1 VALSLPEP
9 LVVNELRVFAFDRMS
24 DRMSR
29 IWATGCLA
37 HCRRG
42 SIRDRRECKLLDEQ
56 LPYPAP
62 SVSFTSF
69 GFIMKVS
76 TAPLRF
82 VSLFS
87 GCGGFDLGLT
97 GQGFRPLIAYDHCPD
112 AVSHYRRNVCPYA
125 EQADLTEV
133 LPQVSVVPDIVIA
146 GPPCQG
152 FSTAGKR
159 DLADERNH
167 LLPLAGRLAAALK
180 PKVIVI
186 ENVAAAA
193 SGAHR
198 RYWEELQSYLESKHY
213 RTHTVRAN
221 AADIGMPQSRRR
233 LLLFAWTT
241 KREINFDI
249 PLATKGR
256 LDLALSG
263 VENLPNHVPELLA
276 LNSRDYRI
284 ACRIGPGQKLSN
296 VRGGPRAIHT
306 WNIPE
311 VFGKTT
317 AEECSMLELIMRV
330 RRQERRRDFG
340 DADPVSVSRLKK
352 EFKARTS
359 PLLQSLLKKGY
370 LRHLEEGFDLCNSF
384 NGKYRRFQW
393 EDHACTVDTRF
404 GEAQLFLH
412 PNEHRP
418 FTVREAA
425 RIQGF
430 PDDYVFDCNK
440 RTAFR
445 LIGNA
450 VPPPMGNMV
459 ANFARELLGR

>member
-1 VALSLPEP
+1 
-9 LVVNELRVFAFDRMS
+9 
-24 DRMSR
+24 
-29 IWATGCLA
+29 
-37 HCRRG
+37 
-42 SIRDRRECKLLDEQ
+42 
-56 LPYPAP
+56 
-62 SVSFTSF
+62 
-69 GFIMKVS
+69 MKVS
-76 TAPLRF
+76 MRRDKTSANF

-87 GCGGFDLGLT
+87 GCGGFDLGLMDA
-97 GQGFRPLIAYDHCPD
+97 GFVPLQAYDHC
-112 AVSHYRRNVCPYA
+112 AEAISHYQKNVCPRA
-125 EQADLTEV
+125 EQADLT
-133 LPQVSVVPDIVIA
+133 QVVPQISKKADIVIA

-167 LLPLAGRLAAALK
+167 LLPLAARLAADLK

-198 RYWEELQSYLESKHY
+198 QYWEEMEGHLRSQDY
-213 RTHTVRAN
+213 RTHTLKAN
-221 AADIGMPQSRRR
+221 AAEIGLPQTRSR
-233 LLLFAWTT
+233 LLMFAWRTRRDVDFNLVSNPT
-241 KREINFDI
+241 
-249 PLATKGR
+249 GH
-256 LDLALSG
+256 LDEALSG
-263 VENLPNHVPELLA
+263 VESLSNHEPEPLA
-276 LNSRDYRI
+276 PDSRDYRI

-296 VRGGPRAIHT
+296 VRGGPRSIHT

-317 AEECSMLELIMRV
+317 AAECAILEFIMRV
-330 RRQERRRDFG
+330 RRQERIRDFG
-340 DADPVSVSRLKK
+340 DADPVSVERL
-352 EFKARTS
+352 ERQFKGQTR
-359 PLLQSLLKKGY
+359 PLIQSLLHKGY
-370 LRHLEEGFDLCNSF
+370 LRRVGADFDLCHSF

-393 EDHACTVDTRF
+393 TDKACTVDTRF

-430 PDDYVFDCNK
+430 PDNYLFHGTK
-440 RTAFR
+440 RAAFR

-450 VPPPMGNMV
+450 VPPPMGRMV
-459 ANFARELLGR
+459 ADFTSQLLGK

>member
-1 VALSLPEP
+1 
-9 LVVNELRVFAFDRMS
+9 M
-24 DRMSR
+24 
-29 IWATGCLA
+29 
-37 HCRRG
+37 
-42 SIRDRRECKLLDEQ
+42 
-56 LPYPAP
+56 
-62 SVSFTSF
+62 
-69 GFIMKVS
+69 
-76 TAPLRF
+76 
-82 VSLFS
+82 
-87 GCGGFDLGLT
+87 
-97 GQGFRPLIAYDHCPD
+97 GQGFLPTQAYDHCPD
-112 AVSHYRRNVCPYA
+112 AVSHYRRNVCRHA
-125 EQADLTEV
+125 EQRDLTQFA
-133 LPQVSVVPDIVIA
+133 PQVSKSPDVVIA

-167 LLPLAGRLAAALK
+167 LLPLAGRLASALN
-180 PKVIVI
+180 PRVIVI

-198 RYWEELQSYLESKHY
+198 SYWEELETYLRSQRY
-213 RTHTVRAN
+213 RTHTLRVN

-233 LLLFAWTT
+233 LLLFAWRTN
-241 KREINFDI
+241 RDI
-249 PLATKGR
+249 DFEFPSASTGR
-256 LDLALSG
+256 LDHALSG
-263 VENLPNHVPELLA
+263 VENLPNHEPELLA
-276 LNSRDYRI
+276 LNSRDYRV

-296 VRGGPRAIHT
+296 VRGGPRSIHT

-311 VFGKTT
+311 VFGQTT
-317 AEECSMLELIMRV
+317 AEQCRMLEFIMRI

-340 DADPVSVSRLKK
+340 DADSVSVPRLKK
-352 EFKARTS
+352 EFKSRTAHLIRA
-359 PLLQSLLKKGY
+359 LLEKGY
-370 LRHLEEGFDLCNSF
+370 LRQIEQNFDLCHSF

-393 EDHACTVDTRF
+393 DDQACTVDTRF

-445 LIGNA
+445 LVGNA
-450 VPPPMGNMV
+450 VPPPMGRMV
-459 ANFARELLGR
+459 ADFIKELLGK

>member
-1 VALSLPEP
+1 MARSNV
-9 LVVNELRVFAFDRMS
+9 S
-24 DRMSR
+24 D
-29 IWATGCLA
+29 
-37 HCRRG
+37 H
-42 SIRDRRECKLLDEQ
+42 
-56 LPYPAP
+56 
-62 SVSFTSF
+62 
-69 GFIMKVS
+69 
-76 TAPLRF
+76 F

-87 GCGGFDLGLT
+87 GCGGFDLGLIEA
-97 GQGFRPLIAYDHCPD
+97 GFVPMQAYDNC
-112 AVSHYRRNVCPYA
+112 ALAISHYKKNVCPRA
-125 EQADLTEV
+125 EQADLTRFV
-133 LPQVSVVPDIVIA
+133 PQLRRTPDIVIA

-167 LLPLAGRLAAALK
+167 LLPLAGRIATHIN

-193 SGAHR
+193 FGAHR
-198 RYWEELQSYLESKHY
+198 KYWEEAEQHLRSRNF
-213 RTHTVRAN
+213 RTHTLKAN
-221 AADIGMPQSRRR
+221 AADLGLPQTRSRI
-233 LLLFAWTT
+233 LLFAWRTG
-241 KREINFDI
+241 RDI
-249 PLATKGR
+249 DFKIHPKPTGR
-256 LDLALSG
+256 LDETLSG
-263 VENLPNHVPELLA
+263 VELLPNHDPEPLA
-276 LNSRDYRI
+276 INSRDYRI

-317 AEECSMLELIMRV
+317 AAECQMLEFIMRI
-330 RRQERRRDFG
+330 RRQERRRAFG
-340 DADPVSVSRLKK
+340 DADPVSLARLRRQ
-352 EFKARTS
+352 FKRQTS
-359 PLLQSLLKKGY
+359 PLATSLLRKGY
-370 LRHLEEGFDLCNSF
+370 LRQVGNDLDLCHSF

-393 EDHACTVDTRF
+393 DDKACTVDTRF

-412 PNEHRP
+412 PNEHRA

-430 PDDYVFDCNK
+430 PDDYVFNCTK

-450 VPPPMGNMV
+450 VPPPMGRMV
-459 ANFARELLGR
+459 AEFARGLLGT

>member
-1 VALSLPEP
+1 
-9 LVVNELRVFAFDRMS
+9 MS
-24 DRMSR
+24 
-29 IWATGCLA
+29 
-37 HCRRG
+37 
-42 SIRDRRECKLLDEQ
+42 
-56 LPYPAP
+56 
-62 SVSFTSF
+62 
-69 GFIMKVS
+69 
-76 TAPLRF
+76 
-82 VSLFS
+82 
-87 GCGGFDLGLT
+87 
-97 GQGFRPLIAYDHCPD
+97 QGFRPVQAYDHCSE
-112 AVSHYRRNVCPYA
+112 AVAHYQKNVCPHA
-125 EQADLTEV
+125 DQADLTHIT
-133 LPQVSVVPDIVIA
+133 PPVSLAPDVVIA

-159 DLADERNH
+159 DLSDTRNH

-193 SGAHR
+193 SGDHR
-198 RYWEELQSYLESKHY
+198 RYWEELEAVLKSEHY
-213 RTHTVRAN
+213 RTHTLRAN
-221 AADIGMPQSRRR
+221 AADLGLPQSRRR
-233 LLLFAWTT
+233 LLLFAW
-241 KREINFDI
+241 KSKKEIQFEL
-249 PLATKGR
+249 PTAPRAR
-256 LDLALSG
+256 LDQVLSG
-263 VENLPNHVPELLA
+263 VENLPNHEPEPLHPG
-276 LNSRDYRI
+276 SRDHQI

-311 VFGKTT
+311 AFGTTT
-317 AEECSMLELIMRV
+317 AEECRMLEFIMRV
-330 RRQERRRDFG
+330 RRQERRRTMG
-340 DADPVSVSRLKK
+340 DADPVSLARLEEEFKGKTSRLI
-352 EFKARTS
+352 R
-359 PLLQSLLKKGY
+359 SLLTKGY
-370 LRHLEEGFDLCNSF
+370 LRNVEHDFDLCHSF

-430 PDDYVFDCNK
+430 PDDYVFEGPK

-450 VPPPMGNMV
+450 VPPPMGRMV
-459 ANFARELLGR
+459 ATFTQELLGK

>member
-1 VALSLPEP
+1 
-9 LVVNELRVFAFDRMS
+9 
-24 DRMSR
+24 
-29 IWATGCLA
+29 
-37 HCRRG
+37 
-42 SIRDRRECKLLDEQ
+42 
-56 LPYPAP
+56 
-62 SVSFTSF
+62 
-69 GFIMKVS
+69 MKVS
-76 TAPLRF
+76 TTTPRF

-97 GQGFRPLIAYDHCPD
+97 KQGFRALQAYDHCPD
-112 AVSHYRRNVCPYA
+112 AISHYRQNVCSHA
-125 EQADLTEV
+125 EQADLTQIV
-133 LPQVSVVPDIVIA
+133 PQVSEVPDVVIA

-159 DLADERNH
+159 NLTDERNH
-167 LLPLAGRLAAALK
+167 LLPLAGRLATKLK
-180 PKVIVI
+180 PKVIII

-193 SGAHR
+193 SGGHRVYWDELEAHLR
-198 RYWEELQSYLESKHY
+198 SKHY
-213 RTHTVRAN
+213 RTHTFRAN

-233 LLLFAWTT
+233 LLLFAWKT
-241 KREINFDI
+241 KQEINFEL
-249 PLATKGR
+249 PSTPKGR
-256 LDLALSG
+256 LDHALSG
-263 VENLPNHVPELLA
+263 VESLPNHEPELLA

-284 ACRIGPGQKLSN
+284 ASRIGPGQKLSN
-296 VRGGPRAIHT
+296 VRGGPRSIHT

-317 AEECSMLELIMRV
+317 AEECRMLEFIMRV

-340 DADPVSVSRLKK
+340 DADPVSVVRLKT
-352 EFKARTS
+352 EFKTRTT
-359 PLLQSLLKKGY
+359 PLIRSLLKKGY
-370 LRHLEEGFDLCNSF
+370 LRRIEGDFDLCNSF

-393 EDHACTVDTRF
+393 EDQACTVDTRF

-430 PDDYVFDCNK
+430 PDDYVFDCAK

-450 VPPPMGNMV
+450 VPPPMGSMV
-459 ANFARELLGR
+459 ANFTRELLGR

>member
-1 VALSLPEP
+1 
-9 LVVNELRVFAFDRMS
+9 MS
-24 DRMSR
+24 
-29 IWATGCLA
+29 
-37 HCRRG
+37 
-42 SIRDRRECKLLDEQ
+42 KN
-56 LPYPAP
+56 
-62 SVSFTSF
+62 
-69 GFIMKVS
+69 S
-76 TAPLRF
+76 TNGKTLKF

-97 GQGFRPLIAYDHCPD
+97 GKGFRPLQAYDQCAD
-112 AVSHYRRNVCPYA
+112 AVSHYRRNVCSRA
-125 EQADLTEV
+125 ERADLTQFS
-133 LPQVSVVPDIVIA
+133 PQVSITPDLVIA

-159 DLADERNH
+159 DFADKRNH
-167 LLPLAGRLAAALK
+167 LLPLAGRLAAALQ

-198 RYWEELQSYLESKHY
+198 KYWEELEGILRIERY
-213 RTHTVRAN
+213 RTHTLKAN
-221 AADIGMPQSRRR
+221 AAELGLPQTRRR
-233 LLLFAWTT
+233 LLLFAWRTG
-241 KREINFDI
+241 REVDFQ
-249 PLATKGR
+249 LAPKMQGR
-256 LDLALSG
+256 LDLTLSG
-263 VENLPNHVPELLA
+263 VETLPDHEPELLSP
-276 LNSRDYRI
+276 NSRDYQI

-296 VRGGPRAIHT
+296 VRGGPRSIHT

-311 VFGKTT
+311 VFGT
-317 AEECSMLELIMRV
+317 ASAAECAMLEFIMRA

-340 DADPVSVSRLKK
+340 DADPVSLATLKT
-352 EFKARTS
+352 EFHNQAWPLAR
-359 PLLQSLLKKGY
+359 SLLGKGY
-370 LRHLEEGFDLCNSF
+370 LRRVGDHFDLCHSF

-393 EDHACTVDTRF
+393 DDKACTVDTRF

-418 FTVREAA
+418 FTFREAA

-430 PDDYVFDCNK
+430 PDEYVFDCSK

-450 VPPPMGNMV
+450 VPPPMGAMV
-459 ANFARELLGR
+459 ADFTKELLGR

>member
-1 VALSLPEP
+1 
-9 LVVNELRVFAFDRMS
+9 
-24 DRMSR
+24 MSR
-29 IWATGCLA
+29 IN
-37 HCRRG
+37 
-42 SIRDRRECKLLDEQ
+42 
-56 LPYPAP
+56 
-62 SVSFTSF
+62 TSNH
-69 GFIMKVS
+69 
-76 TAPLRF
+76 F

-87 GCGGFDLGLT
+87 GCGGFDLGLIDA
-97 GQGFRPLIAYDHCPD
+97 GFVPLQAYDHCAD
-112 AVSHYRRNVCPYA
+112 AISHCQKNVCPRA
-125 EQADLTEV
+125 EQADLTQIV
-133 LPQVSVVPDIVIA
+133 PQVSKTPEIVIA

-167 LLPLAGRLAAALK
+167 LLPLAGRIAADFN

-198 RYWEELQSYLESKHY
+198 RYWEEMEEHLRSRFY
-213 RTHTVRAN
+213 RTHTFKAN
-221 AADIGMPQSRRR
+221 AAEIGLPQTRRR
-233 LLLFAWTT
+233 LLLFAWRTG
-241 KREINFDI
+241 RDI
-249 PLATKGR
+249 DFQIENKPTGR
-256 LDLALSG
+256 LDETLSG
-263 VENLPNHVPELLA
+263 VENMPNHEPVPLA
-276 LNSRDYRI
+276 TDSRDYGI

-296 VRGGPRAIHT
+296 VRGVPRSIHT

-317 AEECSMLELIMRV
+317 AAECGMLEFIMRV

-340 DADPVSVSRLKK
+340 DADPVSVARLKK
-352 EFKARTS
+352 QFKELAV
-359 PLLQSLLKKGY
+359 PLSKSLLRKGY
-370 LRHLEEGFDLCNSF
+370 LRNVGSDLDLCHSF

-393 EDHACTVDTRF
+393 EDKACTVDTRF

-430 PDDYVFDCNK
+430 PDDYLFDCNK

-450 VPPPMGNMV
+450 VPPPMGRMV
-459 ANFARELLGR
+459 ADFTKALLGK

>member
-1 VALSLPEP
+1 MP
-9 LVVNELRVFAFDRMS
+9 RS
-24 DRMSR
+24 D
-29 IWATGCLA
+29 
-37 HCRRG
+37 
-42 SIRDRRECKLLDEQ
+42 
-56 LPYPAP
+56 
-62 SVSFTSF
+62 TS
-69 GFIMKVS
+69 KQ
-76 TAPLRF
+76 F

-87 GCGGFDLGLT
+87 GCGGFDLGLM
-97 GQGFRPLIAYDHCPD
+97 GAGFVPMQAYDHCSE
-112 AVSHYRRNVCPYA
+112 AVTHYQRNVCPKA
-125 EQADLTEV
+125 EQADLT
-133 LPQVSVVPDIVIA
+133 QFVPKFHKTPSIVIA

-159 DLADERNH
+159 DLTDERNH
-167 LLPLAGRLAAALK
+167 LLPLAGRIATQIN

-198 RYWEELQSYLESKHY
+198 RYWDEMEEHLRSKNF
-213 RTHTVRAN
+213 RTHTLKAN
-221 AADIGMPQSRRR
+221 AADIGLPQTRSR
-233 LLLFAWTT
+233 LLLFAWRT
-241 KREINFDI
+241 KRDI
-249 PLATKGR
+249 DFRIHAKPNGR
-256 LDLALSG
+256 LDETLSG
-263 VENLPNHVPELLA
+263 VEKLPNHNPEPLA
-276 LNSRDYRI
+276 VKSRDYRI

-296 VRGGPRAIHT
+296 VRGGSRAIHT

-317 AEECSMLELIMRV
+317 VAECQMLEFIMRT
-330 RRQERRRDFG
+330 RRRERRRDFG
-340 DADPVSVSRLKK
+340 DADPVSMARLKK
-352 EFKARTS
+352 QFKERTHTHV
-359 PLLQSLLKKGY
+359 QSLLRKGY
-370 LRHLEEGFDLCNSF
+370 LRKVGRYYDLCHSF

-393 EDHACTVDTRF
+393 EDKACTVDTRF

-430 PDDYVFDCNK
+430 PDDYVFDCTK

-450 VPPPMGNMV
+450 VPPPMGRMV
-459 ANFARELLGR
+459 ANFAKELLG

>member
-1 VALSLPEP
+1 MNRSA
-9 LVVNELRVFAFDRMS
+9 
-24 DRMSR
+24 SR
-29 IWATGCLA
+29 I
-37 HCRRG
+37 
-42 SIRDRRECKLLDEQ
+42 
-56 LPYPAP
+56 
-62 SVSFTSF
+62 
-69 GFIMKVS
+69 
-76 TAPLRF
+76 RF

-87 GCGGFDLGLT
+87 GCGGFDLGLINR
-97 GQGFRPLIAYDHCPD
+97 GFMPMQAYDNCPE
-112 AVSHYRRNVCPYA
+112 AISHYQKNICPNA
-125 EQADLTEV
+125 SLADLT
-133 LPQVSVVPDIVIA
+133 LDIPRLSETSDVVIA
-146 GPPCQG
+146 GPTCQG

-159 DLADERNH
+159 DLADKRNH
-167 LLPLAGRLAAALK
+167 LLPLAGRLATKSK

-198 RYWEELQSYLESKHY
+198 KYWEELDGFLRSKRY
-213 RTHTVRAN
+213 RTHTIQAN
-221 AADIGMPQSRRR
+221 AAEVGLPQTRRR
-233 LLLFAWTT
+233 LLLFAWRTG
-241 KREINFDI
+241 REIDFQVAPETD
-249 PLATKGR
+249 GR
-256 LDLALSG
+256 LDLTLSG
-263 VENLPNHVPELLA
+263 VEDLPNHEPELLP

-296 VRGGPRAIHT
+296 VRGGPRSIHT

-311 VFGKTT
+311 VFGNTIA
-317 AEECSMLELIMRV
+317 AECAILEFIMRV

-340 DADPVSVSRLKK
+340 DADPVSLASLKA
-352 EFKARTS
+352 EFQNQAL
-359 PLLQSLLKKGY
+359 PLVRSLLAKGY
-370 LRHLEEGFDLCNSF
+370 LRRVDGHFDLCHSF

-393 EDHACTVDTRF
+393 DDKACTVDTRF

-418 FTVREAA
+418 FTIREAA

-450 VPPPMGNMV
+450 VPPPMGRMV
-459 ANFARELLGR
+459 ADFTKELLGR